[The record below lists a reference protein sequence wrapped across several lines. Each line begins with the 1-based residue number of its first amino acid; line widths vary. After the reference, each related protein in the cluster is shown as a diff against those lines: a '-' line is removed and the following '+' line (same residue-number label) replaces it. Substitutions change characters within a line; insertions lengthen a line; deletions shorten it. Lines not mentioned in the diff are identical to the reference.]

1 HVNVNISS
9 INYSLNKIQTNSTS
23 NVLSSSIQVG
33 NVICRFIHT
42 YFVPLLPSIHCPHVG
57 STGGKA
63 RTDKTIDFYYNQPN
77 FLACGH
83 KQ

>member
-1 HVNVNISS
+1 VARGD
-9 INYSLNKIQTNSTS
+9 Q
-23 NVLSSSIQVG
+23 G

-57 STGGKA
+57 PTGGA
-63 RTDKTIDFYYNQPN
+63 CADKTIDFYYNQTN